1 MAKSNEIFVFVCPEK
16 NLVTEIQYRVGLF
29 IGVPFSGFAVPYFLL
44 EYPRFP
50 GLFQCSTLS
59 AMGIGVSERP
69 SPAYGQDC

>member
-1 MAKSNEIFVFVCPEK
+1 MKPAVA
-16 NLVTEIQYRVGLF
+16 LVPDYWTGPAWAFQLQPGLF

-69 SPAYGQDC
+69 SPAYGQVC